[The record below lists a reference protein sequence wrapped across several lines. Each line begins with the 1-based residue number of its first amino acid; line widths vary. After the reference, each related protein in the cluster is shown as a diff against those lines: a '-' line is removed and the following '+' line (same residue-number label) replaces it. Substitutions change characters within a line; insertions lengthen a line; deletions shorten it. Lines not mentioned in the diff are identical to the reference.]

1 MKKNTY
7 LRPTER
13 DMFVFKLWDTYN
25 LTFKEIAEC
34 DIIGCLS
41 RKTISNYVYCKIQ
54 NTERQ
59 KLIVQMA
66 KDLASS
72 FSSTAKVIDHIFNNQ
87 PQHKLSEITIRR
99 IIANCLKYKYELNNI

>member
-1 MKKNTY
+1 MKKNTH

-13 DMFVFKLWDTYN
+13 DLFVFNLWDIYN
-25 LTFKEIAEC
+25 LTFKEIANC

-41 RKTISNYVYCKIQ
+41 RKTISNYVYCKTQ

-59 KLIVQMA
+59 KLIVEMA
-66 KDLASS
+66 NNLASS

-99 IIANCLKYKYELNNI
+99 IIAKCLNYKYELNNI

>member
-1 MKKNTY
+1 MKKSTH

-13 DMFVFKLWDTYN
+13 DLFVFNLWDIYN
-25 LTFKEIAEC
+25 LTFKEIANC

-41 RKTISNYVYCKIQ
+41 RKTISNYVYCKTQ

-66 KDLASS
+66 NKLAPS

-87 PQHKLSEITIRR
+87 PQQKLSEITIRR
-99 IIANCLKYKYELNNI
+99 IIAKCLNYKYELNNI